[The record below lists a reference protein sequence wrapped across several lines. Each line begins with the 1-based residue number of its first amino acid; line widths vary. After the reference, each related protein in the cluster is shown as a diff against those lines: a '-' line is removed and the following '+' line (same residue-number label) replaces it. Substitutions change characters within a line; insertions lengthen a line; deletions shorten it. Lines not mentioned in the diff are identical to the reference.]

1 MEKNVQVKERDINI
15 ELLRVI
21 AMFMIVAIH
30 AIGHSGLFL
39 SHDLSVYNKVLIRF
53 LDSLVTVGSSLFI
66 LISGYYMIG
75 KKLNLKKILN
85 LWGKTILYSVAI
97 YIIFLLLDKK
107 VYTFETIFPVLTE
120 KYWFITAYI
129 TLYFL
134 APIINIGLNK
144 LTKNQFKYLI
154 IVFLI
159 LMCFVRIFFNIGGI
173 FSGSILPVILIYC
186 IGAYIGKHAQIDKN
200 KKYFTKYLLISV
212 ILTLVYF
219 IIELVLPIL
228 VTFPNSLTLS
238 ICQEFSR
245 VLPQVRDI
253 ISILVVAMST
263 LLFMKFLT
271 IKIKP
276 GKFSKFI
283 TYIAPSMFSVYI
295 LHENIHM
302 RTMWEQF
309 GLMNFSHSFM
319 LVPYLLLLIFL
330 VFTICVIIDLI
341 RRWTYKIIKKIPFIN
356 KLVDNLNSKLKLL
369 NDRINNFIS

>member
-30 AIGHSGLFL
+30 AIGHSGLYL

-144 LTKNQFKYLI
+144 LTKNQFK
-154 IVFLI
+154 
-159 LMCFVRIFFNIGGI
+159 
-173 FSGSILPVILIYC
+173 
-186 IGAYIGKHAQIDKN
+186 
-200 KKYFTKYLLISV
+200 
-212 ILTLVYF
+212 
-219 IIELVLPIL
+219 
-228 VTFPNSLTLS
+228 
-238 ICQEFSR
+238 
-245 VLPQVRDI
+245 
-253 ISILVVAMST
+253 
-263 LLFMKFLT
+263 
-271 IKIKP
+271 
-276 GKFSKFI
+276 
-283 TYIAPSMFSVYI
+283 
-295 LHENIHM
+295 
-302 RTMWEQF
+302 
-309 GLMNFSHSFM
+309 
-319 LVPYLLLLIFL
+319 
-330 VFTICVIIDLI
+330 
-341 RRWTYKIIKKIPFIN
+341 
-356 KLVDNLNSKLKLL
+356 
-369 NDRINNFIS
+369 